1 MKKPKKS
8 ELAEIQRIQRGIP
21 KELTDNLMRK
31 IKVSPTI
38 SKVLREAVQSP
49 EMDDKKREMMQNF
62 IDTGA
67 VDQTEMVENQTTVK
81 KIKEYLDQE
90 FAKSVLAGR
99 LPEPKNEKVLK
110 KYRKI
115 CLKLTKKST

>member
-81 KIKEYLDQE
+81 KIKEYLDKE